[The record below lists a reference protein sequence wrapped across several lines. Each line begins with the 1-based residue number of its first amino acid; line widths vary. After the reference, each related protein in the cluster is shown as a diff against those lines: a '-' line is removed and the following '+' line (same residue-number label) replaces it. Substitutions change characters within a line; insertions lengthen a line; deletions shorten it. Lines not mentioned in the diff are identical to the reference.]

1 MNKQDQKF
9 INDALNL
16 LILLYL
22 IMLNNMVIKINIDCC
37 FSTND
42 CFISAAELTNRDIVY
57 EKVLNLNFSD

>member
-9 INDALNL
+9 INDMLNL
-16 LILLYL
+16 LIVIYL
-22 IMLNNMVIKINIDCC
+22 IMLNNMVIKINIDWCV
-37 FSTND
+37 STNG

>member
-9 INDALNL
+9 INDVLNL
-16 LILLYL
+16 LLLIYL
-22 IMLNNMVIKINIDCC
+22 IMLNNTVIKINIDWCV
-37 FSTND
+37 STYD